1 MMAAMSTRVALI
13 LRPVPPALAALPED
27 SLRGCYYHRLW
38 DGWSLR
44 QRALAR
50 GLTAARYAAA
60 ARKGALAAWR
70 LGFAPT
76 MFAEVEA
83 RRRPDATLAGFLDQD
98 ERKGVH
104 ALLNP
109 GALPFDAN
117 PLKNKARFA
126 AFCAAHGL
134 PAPRA
139 GPGADGLI
147 VKPRYGSKGR
157 GVRRLERRDGQWVAN
172 DGEIIAALNMS
183 RWVAAQEAGGM
194 IVQELLRTDPALRTL
209 SPGALPTLRIT
220 TCLDERGRPEVADVA
235 LRLSLGDD
243 RAADNFNA
251 DNLVC
256 GVDRATGLVGPA
268 LRRIGGG
275 FAELAA
281 HPVTRAPIAGE
292 TLATLDAAMAL
303 ACRAHAPL
311 AAGFTVIG
319 WDIGLA
325 EGGPALIEGNWN
337 PGYNVMQ
344 LVHGRGLGEM
354 RLGQL
359 YRHHLDRLPA
369 AMWRAAAPVELAQRR
384 L

>member
-1 MMAAMSTRVALI
+1 MSTRLALI
-13 LRPVPPALAALPED
+13 LRPVPPRLSALPANG
-27 SLRGCYYHRLW
+27 LRGYYYRRLW
-38 DGWSLR
+38 DGWSMA
-44 QRALAR
+44 QRTLAKA
-50 GLTAARYAAA
+50 LTAARYGAA
-60 ARKGALAAWR
+60 ARRGALAAWR
-70 LGFAPT
+70 LGFTPT
-76 MFAEVEA
+76 MFDEVEA
-83 RRRPDATLAGFLDQD
+83 RRQPGAALAAFLDQD

-126 AFCAAHGL
+126 AFCAAQGL
-134 PAPRA
+134 PAPRP

-172 DGEIIAALNMS
+172 DGEIIAALSMS

-194 IVQELLRTDPALRTL
+194 IVQELLRTNPALRSI

-220 TCLDERGRPEVADVA
+220 TCLNEKGVPEVADVA

-256 GVDRATGLVGPA
+256 GVDRASGRLGPA
-268 LRRIGGG
+268 LRRIAGG
-275 FAELAA
+275 FAELVA
-281 HPVTRAPIAGE
+281 HPATRAPIAGE
-292 TLATLDAAMAL
+292 QLAALDAAMAL

-311 AAGFTVIG
+311 APGFTVIG

-325 EGGPALIEGNWN
+325 ESGPALIEGNWN

-354 RLGQL
+354 RLGEL

-369 AMWRAAAPVELAQRR
+369 ATWHAAAPVEWAQRR